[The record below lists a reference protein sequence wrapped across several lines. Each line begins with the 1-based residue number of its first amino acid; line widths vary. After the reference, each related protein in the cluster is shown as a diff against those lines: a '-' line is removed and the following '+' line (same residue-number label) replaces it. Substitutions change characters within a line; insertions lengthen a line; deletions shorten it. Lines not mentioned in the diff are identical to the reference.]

1 MVDLVRL
8 SPGRAVPLGPGRVL
22 RSDAAELVGEL
33 ERLREEARREA
44 TALVQAASAEA
55 ESIRNAA
62 REAGLAE
69 ATAEIQDRLFEIA
82 EASAN
87 VIARTEQR
95 IVDLGLRIAR
105 RVIGSLDDAD
115 VTTRVAR
122 QTLKLAGH
130 SAFIRL
136 RVAPSC
142 VDSLRERVETL
153 LPATASHSGIEVIG
167 DGRIA
172 PGGCIMET
180 DAGLVDATI
189 DSQIAAIERGLRRSV
204 AETEAGG

>member
-8 SPGRAVPLGPGRVL
+8 SAGRAAPLGPGRIL
-22 RSDAAELVGEL
+22 KADAVELVGDL
-33 ERLREEARREA
+33 EQLRAEARREA
-44 TALVQAASAEA
+44 AALVQAASDEAEA
-55 ESIRNAA
+55 IRNAA

-95 IVDLGLRIAR
+95 IVELGLQIAR
-105 RVIGSLDDAD
+105 RVIGSFEETE
-115 VTTRVAR
+115 VTARIAR

-130 SAFIRL
+130 SGFVRL
-136 RVAPSC
+136 RVAPSS
-142 VDSLRERVETL
+142 VDALRERVDSL
-153 LPATASHSGIEVIG
+153 LPAATSNSGIEVIG
-167 DGRIA
+167 DTRIA
-172 PGGCIMET
+172 PGGCVMET

-204 AETEAGG
+204 AETEDRA